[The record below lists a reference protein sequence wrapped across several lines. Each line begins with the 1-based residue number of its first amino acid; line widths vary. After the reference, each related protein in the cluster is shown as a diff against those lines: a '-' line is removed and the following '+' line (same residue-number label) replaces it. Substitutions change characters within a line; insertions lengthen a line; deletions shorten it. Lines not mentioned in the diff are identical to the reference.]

1 MPQEPVHKKTNL
13 APLYLVYKDVMENM
27 RDHQFMAMNAS
38 VAFFTLFAIIPLML
52 LVIFIFG
59 HWLNESAIAYSKVDQ
74 IIKLL
79 LPELSESIMG
89 ELKLLSGKRFTWEIV
104 WVFVLKNF

>member
-1 MPQEPVHKKTNL
+1 
-13 APLYLVYKDVMENM
+13 
-27 RDHQFMAMNAS
+27 MAMNAS
-38 VAFFTLFAIIPLML
+38 IAFFTLFAIIPLML

-89 ELKLLSGKRFTWEIV
+89 ELKLPMCHPLRPSDPH
-104 WVFVLKNF
+104 